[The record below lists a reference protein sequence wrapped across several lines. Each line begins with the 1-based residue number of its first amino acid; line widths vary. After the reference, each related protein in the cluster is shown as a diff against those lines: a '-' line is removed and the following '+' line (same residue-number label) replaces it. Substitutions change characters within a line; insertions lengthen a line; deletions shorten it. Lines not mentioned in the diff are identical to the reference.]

1 MNYMYSIVK
10 GGTYS
15 IVTESGQSKV
25 SEEDDVKDDY
35 SEEEE
40 GLPAYSPS
48 LGLYLTGGEHSDS
61 WQDNW
66 VFKQT
71 TSVLTASMRNTV
83 AMLGPNASDDVKAQI
98 GNKDFDLVS
107 ELSEL
112 DEVASSD
119 SDVSMNC
126 FYKDHNKDTAE
137 PENDNEYTIYE
148 MVPGRKC
155 SEKNEKNEKNEKCL
169 ESPDLARKCI
179 RKIF

>member
-1 MNYMYSIVK
+1 M
-10 GGTYS
+10 
-15 IVTESGQSKV
+15 
-25 SEEDDVKDDY
+25 
-35 SEEEE
+35 
-40 GLPAYSPS
+40 PAYSPS

-83 AMLGPNASDDVKAQI
+83 AMLGPNATDDVKAQI

-126 FYKDHNKDTAE
+126 FYKDLNKDAAE

-148 MVPGRKC
+148 MVPVRKYSDNLNLLQLEDSGLGTGSDSLVTARILSTNIC
-155 SEKNEKNEKNEKCL
+155 QEKRRNGGYLWLGEEIG
-169 ESPDLARKCI
+169 ESSTDDIAMEDMI
-179 RKIF
+179 E

>member
-1 MNYMYSIVK
+1 M
-10 GGTYS
+10 
-15 IVTESGQSKV
+15 
-25 SEEDDVKDDY
+25 
-35 SEEEE
+35 
-40 GLPAYSPS
+40 PAYSPS

-83 AMLGPNASDDVKAQI
+83 AMLGPNATDDVKAQI

-107 ELSEL
+107 ELSEV

-126 FYKDHNKDTAE
+126 FYKDLNKDAAE

-155 SEKNEKNEKNEKCL
+155 SDNLNLLQLEDSGLGTGSASLVTARILSTNICQEKRRNGGYLWLGEEIG
-169 ESPDLARKCI
+169 ESSTDDIAMEDMTE
-179 RKIF
+179 

>member
-1 MNYMYSIVK
+1 M
-10 GGTYS
+10 
-15 IVTESGQSKV
+15 
-25 SEEDDVKDDY
+25 
-35 SEEEE
+35 
-40 GLPAYSPS
+40 PAYSPS

-83 AMLGPNASDDVKAQI
+83 AMLGPNATDDFKAQI

-107 ELSEL
+107 ELTEL

-126 FYKDHNKDTAE
+126 LYKDLIKDTAE

-148 MVPGRKC
+148 MVQGRKYSDNLNLLEDSGLGAGSDSLVTARILSTNIC
-155 SEKNEKNEKNEKCL
+155 QEKRRNGGYLWLGEEIG
-169 ESPDLARKCI
+169 ESSTDDIAMEDI
-179 RKIF
+179 TE